1 MFYDIDLTSTHKNKK
16 ENKNVLCFYS
26 VIIVFLVAN
35 QSVHESHY
43 IILQYIVGE
52 KQVTVF
58 PDSVVL

>member
-1 MFYDIDLTSTHKNKK
+1 MFL
-16 ENKNVLCFYS
+16 LCYYCF
-26 VIIVFLVAN
+26 FLVAN